1 MSELAVVLECPH
13 HHPASES
20 KQCSA
25 ALGALS
31 ELMVSL
37 YETMCP
43 DFVIFLLQQ
52 LEAQE

>member
-1 MSELAVVLECPH
+1 MSELAVLDP
-13 HHPASES
+13 PASES

-37 YETMCP
+37 HETMCP
-43 DFVIFLLQQ
+43 DFVIFSCDG
-52 LEAQE
+52 